1 MKDLSLTTHFDQL
14 IQKTDPVVITVHS
27 NPDGDAMGSGLA
39 LKQYLLKKGVN
50 VQLIVPN
57 KFPSFLSQLPGI
69 EDAIVFD
76 THASVAKEY
85 IYAASV
91 LFSLDY
97 NAPDRSGV
105 LQEDLKKAGAKT
117 RILMDHHPD
126 PDLESFTHYF
136 YDTNK
141 SSTAEL
147 VFQFILEMGDKIL
160 IDKGIAKN
168 IFVGIMTDT
177 GSFSHSIHDPQT
189 FRVVADLVET
199 GIDAVEIHREIYHTF
214 TENRLRLLGHA
225 ITNRMIILDDY
236 RTAIIHLSKQDL
248 NDFHFRIGDT
258 EGIVNYPLS
267 MEKIILAIMITEKKD
282 LVRLSFRSKGS
293 FSVNNLARKHFKGGG
308 HRNAAGG
315 NSEKNLKDT
324 ITHLLSVLPEYKTL
338 LNEEADESLS

>member
-1 MKDLSLTTHFDQL
+1 MKDLSLPVHFNRI
-14 IQKTDPVVITVHS
+14 IQDVDSVVITVHS

-57 KFPSFLSQLPGI
+57 KYPSFLAKLPGI
-69 EDAIVFD
+69 ADAIVFD
-76 THASVAKEY
+76 THAALAKEY
-85 IYAASV
+85 MYAASI

-105 LQEDLKKAGAKT
+105 LQDDMRKAPAAI
-117 RILMDHHPD
+117 RILIDHHPE
-126 PDLESFTHYF
+126 PDLEAFTHYY

-147 VFQFILEMGDKIL
+147 IFRFIYEMQDKKL
-160 IDKGIAKN
+160 IDKDIAKN

-177 GSFSHSIHDPQT
+177 GSFSHSIHDPDT
-189 FRVVADLVET
+189 FRVVAELIET
-199 GIDAVEIHREIYHTF
+199 GIDACEINHEIYHTF

-225 ITNRMIILDDY
+225 ITNRMIVLEDY

-248 NDFHFRIGDT
+248 SDYHFKIGDT

-267 MEKIILAIMITEKKD
+267 MEKIVLAVLITEKKD

-293 FSVNNLARKHFKGGG
+293 FSVNELARTHFNGGG

-315 NSEKNLKDT
+315 NSEKSLKDT
-324 ITHLLSVLPEYKTL
+324 ISQLLNVLPEYKAL
-338 LNEEADESLS
+338 LNNEVHDSQI